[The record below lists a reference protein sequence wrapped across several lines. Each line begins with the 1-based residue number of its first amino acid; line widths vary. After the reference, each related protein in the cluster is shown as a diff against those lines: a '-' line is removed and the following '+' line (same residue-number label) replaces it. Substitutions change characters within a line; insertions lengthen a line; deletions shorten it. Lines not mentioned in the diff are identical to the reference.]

1 MSTLS
6 LGEGNTPL
14 VESRAIGPALGIGR
28 LRFKLE
34 NCNPSGSYKD
44 RFAVAFATSMRD
56 AGVRACVATSSGNT
70 GAALAAY
77 CARAGIGCILI
88 VNDGAPAGKLLQ
100 IRAHGA
106 TVIRVKDFVVSPE
119 VTQDTFAVLRALSK
133 SEGIPLGVSAYSYC
147 PEAMANVETIGR
159 ELTNQCGTELTDVFV
174 PAGGGGLFTA
184 VSRGLRGSGAKAHA
198 VQPEGCSTIVG
209 AHQAGERR
217 GRTVTSTTRIS
228 GLSVP
233 FDIDASEALEELYA
247 QGGLAIPV
255 SDEEVWAAQRTLL
268 HLEGIYTEPA
278 GATALAGACRA
289 ARDGR
294 IGRGSEVVCL
304 VTGSGFKDTDSLA
317 GAAAPSPEFLLDPPA
332 LREQVLEITRAG
344 LGA

>member
-1 MSTLS
+1 M
-6 LGEGNTPL
+6 
-14 VESRAIGPALGIGR
+14 
-28 LRFKLE
+28 
-34 NCNPSGSYKD
+34 
-44 RFAVAFATSMRD
+44 
-56 AGVRACVATSSGNT
+56 
-70 GAALAAY
+70 
-77 CARAGIGCILI
+77 
-88 VNDGAPAGKLLQ
+88 
-100 IRAHGA
+100 
-106 TVIRVKDFVVSPE
+106 
-119 VTQDTFAVLRALSK
+119 
-133 SEGIPLGVSAYSYC
+133 
-147 PEAMANVETIGR
+147 
-159 ELTNQCGTELTDVFV
+159 
-174 PAGGGGLFTA
+174 
-184 VSRGLRGSGAKAHA
+184 
-198 VQPEGCSTIVG
+198 G
-209 AHQAGERR
+209 AHRAGERR

-233 FDIDASEALEELYA
+233 FDIDASQALEELYA
-247 QGGLAIPV
+247 KGGLAIPV

-268 HLEGIYTEPA
+268 PLEGIYTEPA